1 MTSPSKKK
9 TVNNKKKL
17 SVNKKKNSVNK
28 KKISEKTSLSKDI
41 TFNIGPKNEMD
52 NIRLHFLENIL
63 HLVKSKI
70 SGDDLIEIKIRLSQF
85 NEHLEKI
92 CKKLPEGISIFK
104 DKTCIVNLTN
114 LLRRL
119 VIKIEKAEPID
130 HQARKQKNEF
140 FRTIPT
146 SLTII
151 KRIS

>member
-9 TVNNKKKL
+9 IIEKKKMSEAKKKKL
-17 SVNKKKNSVNK
+17 SLNKKKNP
-28 KKISEKTSLSKDI
+28 EKTSLSKEI
-41 TFNIGPKNEMD
+41 ILNIGPKNEMD
-52 NIRLHFLENIL
+52 NLRVHFLENIL

-70 SGDDLIEIKIRLSQF
+70 SGDDLVEIKIRLSQF

-104 DKTCIVNLTN
+104 DKTCIVNLTD
-114 LLRRL
+114 LLKRL

-130 HQARKQKNEF
+130 HQARIQKNEF
-140 FRTIPT
+140 FKTIPT

-151 KRIS
+151 RRVS

>member
-9 TVNNKKKL
+9 TFSKKKKL
-17 SVNKKKNSVNK
+17 SATNKRLSTSNKKL
-28 KKISEKTSLSKDI
+28 SENRILTKEI
-41 TFNIGPKNEMD
+41 TLNVSSKNEMD

-70 SGDDLIEIKIRLSQF
+70 SGNDLIEIKIRLSQF
-85 NEHLEKI
+85 NDHLQKI

-104 DKTCIVNLTN
+104 DKTCIINLTH

-119 VIKIEKAEPID
+119 ILRIEKAEPAD
-130 HQARKQKNEF
+130 DQARIQKNEF
-140 FRTIPT
+140 FKTIPT

-151 KRIS
+151 QKVS

>member
-1 MTSPSKKK
+1 M
-9 TVNNKKKL
+9 NK
-17 SVNKKKNSVNK
+17 
-28 KKISEKTSLSKDI
+28 EI

-104 DKTCIVNLTN
+104 DKTCIINLTN
-114 LLRRL
+114 LLKRL

-130 HQARKQKNEF
+130 YQSEKQKNEF
-140 FRTIPT
+140 LKTIPT

-151 KRIS
+151 RRIS